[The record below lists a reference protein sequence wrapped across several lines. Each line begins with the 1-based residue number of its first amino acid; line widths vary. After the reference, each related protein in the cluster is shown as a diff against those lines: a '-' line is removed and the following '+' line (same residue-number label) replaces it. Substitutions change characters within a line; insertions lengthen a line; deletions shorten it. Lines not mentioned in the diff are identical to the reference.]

1 LAKGNWITLR
11 FAGEF
16 CGGLHLPFGSFGQ
29 HRSNS
34 TDAGRSESHPEKSGG
49 LAGHF
54 SSPVFMML
62 RGLFFA
68 APAETVAQMNM
79 QQYATYVFCSGLQL
93 AINKNCILS
102 RIVAIWLFK
111 TLFDFSRKRLK
122 RTVVMPCF
130 HQPDNSAQFRW

>member
-1 LAKGNWITLR
+1 MR

-79 QQYATYVFCSGLQL
+79 QHTFFVLVCSLQSGNL
-93 AINKNCILS
+93 HTEQNSSNL
-102 RIVAIWLFK
+102 
-111 TLFDFSRKRLK
+111 
-122 RTVVMPCF
+122 VV
-130 HQPDNSAQFRW
+130 QNLV